1 MITVADAIKEI
12 LNKTDFA
19 EESLQNGVLNISAF
33 ARIIHPKVEEL
44 TKKEVSIAS
53 INMSLVRYAKTIQKH
68 TIEKKDLQIFNIIT
82 RGALVEYC
90 YTKSNDTLDALSALQ
105 RSNVAVR
112 SQFFTSTVG
121 ITELAIV
128 TEATIQDKIAAYF
141 TPLEPKIVITDLAS
155 LTLQVGI
162 DTIDLPGQSLA
173 VIKELARHDISIVEY
188 VTSPTELNIIV
199 RAKDIQNA
207 YMLLH
212 HKFIN
217 T

>member
-1 MITVADAIKEI
+1 MITVIDAIKII
-12 LNKTDFA
+12 LKKTDFA
-19 EESLQNGVLNISAF
+19 EESLQHGVLNISAF
-33 ARIIHPKVEEL
+33 ARIIHTEVEEL

-53 INMSLVRYAKTIQKH
+53 INMALVRHTKTVQGQAVQ
-68 TIEKKDLQIFNIIT
+68 KKDLQIFNIIT

-105 RSNVAVR
+105 RSNVAAH

-121 ITELAIV
+121 LTELAIV
-128 TEATIQDKIAAYF
+128 TEATMQDKITAYF
-141 TPLEPKIVITDLAS
+141 APLEPKLVIADLAS

-173 VIKELARHDISIVEY
+173 VIRELAQHNISIVEY

-207 YMLLH
+207 YVLLH
-212 HKFIN
+212 RKFIS